1 MKKQVT
7 VKIPKGT
14 KCKNGVC
21 EQDLELDTEIEI
33 PELTPT
39 ISVNPSAEL
48 SIADQ
53 LPSLN
58 NQVTQ
63 KQAIEKPEEPKIKA
77 VPPSYQPKYKCKDGN
92 CGQNHENPNYTTSI
106 KGKCDNCGQFGPSDS
121 GSCFWCKEGS
131 FEPVDQEELEDMGI
145 IPPKENHDHGG

>member
-53 LPSLN
+53 IPTLN
-58 NQVTQ
+58 NQVIQ
-63 KQAIEKPEEPKIKA
+63 KQAIEKEKEPEIKA

-92 CGQNHENPNYTTSI
+92 CGPNHENPNYTTSV

-131 FEPVDQEELEDMGI
+131 FEPVDQEELEELGI
-145 IPPKENHDHGG
+145 IPPKENHEHGE